1 MVRGMSFQKGIVFI
15 GRKHVA
21 CAYNDKGVQKT
32 WLKPLKPKVLFEIAK
47 LVYTSMPWW
56 FHVFFFIWVT
66 LIVLP
71 LLLNQLGYND
81 VKGLP
86 LFTLIYF
93 FFGTHFWFPKELK
106 KYHGA
111 EHKVFSY
118 KGIISITKRNG
129 IKKAEITNRYCST
142 NGILLYFLTVLFLWA
157 AFLIYN
163 RNSWLLSLEM
173 ATLISV
179 LLWPML
185 TYWLN
190 RMKMTF
196 IQRWILSGSYWLQKY
211 VTTKEPDD
219 LHIRTAIRS
228 YRRLALKEFPAK
240 ARVVVPRRERIY
252 LAIADITVIPIG
264 SEKTSVSP
272 VVAEI
277 HKLLQTTDK
286 KIQFELTPMSTIIE
300 GEVPVLYDILQ
311 EIHEVPFQ
319 LGYKRVAINVRIDDR
334 RDKES
339 TMEGKRNAVRS
350 RLNGQNSDE
359 QSEESQTHGQNS
371 E

>member
-1 MVRGMSFQKGIVFI
+1 M
-15 GRKHVA
+15 
-21 CAYNDKGVQKT
+21 
-32 WLKPLKPKVLFEIAK
+32 
-47 LVYTSMPWW
+47 
-56 FHVFFFIWVT
+56 
-66 LIVLP
+66 
-71 LLLNQLGYND
+71 
-81 VKGLP
+81 
-86 LFTLIYF
+86 
-93 FFGTHFWFPKELK
+93 
-106 KYHGA
+106 
-111 EHKVFSY
+111 
-118 KGIISITKRNG
+118 
-129 IKKAEITNRYCST
+129 
-142 NGILLYFLTVLFLWA
+142 
-157 AFLIYN
+157 
-163 RNSWLLSLEM
+163 
-173 ATLISV
+173 
-179 LLWPML
+179 
-185 TYWLN
+185 
-190 RMKMTF
+190 
-196 IQRWILSGSYWLQKY
+196 
-211 VTTKEPDD
+211 
-219 LHIRTAIRS
+219 
-228 YRRLALKEFPAK
+228 
-240 ARVVVPRRERIY
+240 
-252 LAIADITVIPIG
+252 AIADITVIPIG